1 MLIIQGYSANNLVQ
15 FSSKKKLETKDVS
28 FTAAPPVDSPVKYA
42 VIEKNII
49 KRSLPKIA
57 FASSLVSAIGYFL
70 GGFGLFYDLYIDKK
84 KGIKE
89 KKSDGVKTVTA
100 NTQVGKIGMTCTKVG
115 LTAASVANIACGLG
129 EGIPLMA
136 LGEASNL
143 GAAPIIE
150 TPVGTGLFGIGI
162 ASIFAGLALDNTPEK
177 KLNEFDL
184 LAKDTFKDKLK
195 LIGTN
200 VADTA
205 KEIAGSVVHIIKNIY
220 KPSFWKEDL
229 LKVIPTTVV
238 FREAIDK
245 DGNVKLMRELRHR
258 KNYLM
263 HAASFTLAVGG
274 LGIILSSIFKANK
287 PQKASLKVE
296 ETGFLFDNLG
306 VTKYGLDRFTTNY
319 KSSGTS
325 FVVGGVLNA
334 ISQFLGLDNKE
345 GRALQWI
352 GIAGVFLGYTFDRG
366 RFLKKSMENLREREA
381 LTKVIREWKVDLSK
395 VVTDKIELKT
405 LLYNIKN
412 NKDIDN
418 KTFLSLENIFKD
430 AIGKDKF
437 IQGEQVIPKIN
448 ESLKKSGFDIVI
460 PNDNDKLFKPEF
472 ESNLEENKE
481 ILKTCTIKMFG
492 SENPTPIE
500 KANIK

>member
-1 MLIIQGYSANNLVQ
+1 MIIQGYSANSLARI
-15 FSSKKKLETKDVS
+15 SSRDKLESKNVS
-28 FTAAPPVDSPVKYA
+28 FSAAPPDKPTKYIVK
-42 VIEKNII
+42 EKNII
-49 KRSLPKIA
+49 KKSLPRIA
-57 FASSLVSAIGYFL
+57 FATSIISAAGYLL
-70 GGFGLFYDLYIDKK
+70 GGFGLFYDLYNDKK

-89 KKSDGVKTVTA
+89 KTADGVKTVTA

-162 ASIFAGLALDNTPEK
+162 ASIFAGLALDNTPQK

-184 LAKDTFKDKLK
+184 MAKDSFKDKLK

-200 VADTA
+200 IKDTSI
-205 KEIAGSVVHIIKNIY
+205 EIGGSVKELIKNIY

-238 FREAIDK
+238 FSEAVDEKGSISIQ
-245 DGNVKLMRELRHR
+245 RSLRHK

-263 HAASFTLAVGG
+263 HAASFTLALGG
-274 LGIILSSIFKANK
+274 VGIILSSIFKANK

-296 ETGFLFDNLG
+296 EAGFLFDNFG

-334 ISQFLGLDNKE
+334 VSQFLGLDNKD
-345 GRALQWI
+345 GRALQWL

-366 RFLKKSMENLREREA
+366 RTLRKSIKDSIAREK
-381 LTKVIREWKVDLSK
+381 LTRVVREWKVDLSTVIENK
-395 VVTDKIELKT
+395 VELKK
-405 LLYNIKN
+405 LLKELKAQAAAFEVGKEEIPPITNTRFNEFYYAFEKIASGEYKDAEVINKN
-412 NKDIDN
+412 LSEYFPDIMKNMTSEKCKDIEEAV
-418 KTFLSLENIFKD
+418 T
-430 AIGKDKF
+430 
-437 IQGEQVIPKIN
+437 
-448 ESLKKSGFDIVI
+448 IVEKCS
-460 PNDNDKLFKPEF
+460 NKLFGEVR
-472 ESNLEENKE
+472 EEYV
-481 ILKTCTIKMFG
+481 
-492 SENPTPIE
+492 E
-500 KANIK
+500 KAK

>member
-1 MLIIQGYSANNLVQ
+1 MIIQGYSANRLAQ
-15 FSSKKKLETKDVS
+15 ISSKNKLDSNNVS
-28 FTAAPPVDSPVKYA
+28 FTSSPLKEPDLFPVK
-42 VIEKNII
+42 NINI
-49 KRSLPKIA
+49 VKRYSPKIA
-57 FASSLVSAIGYFL
+57 FATSLISSIGYFL
-70 GGFGLFYDLYIDKK
+70 GGIGLFYDLYNDKK
-84 KGIKE
+84 NGVKDKTA
-89 KKSDGVKTVTA
+89 DGVKTVSA
-100 NTQVGKIGMTCTKVG
+100 NTQVGKIGMTCTKIG
-115 LTAASVANIACGLG
+115 LTAASVANIACGIG

-177 KLNEFDL
+177 KVNEFDL
-184 LAKDTFKDKLK
+184 LAKDGLKNKLA

-200 VADTA
+200 IKDTA
-205 KEIAGSVVHIIKNIY
+205 IEIGGSVIHIIKNIY

-245 DGNVKLMRELRHR
+245 DGNVNMMRELRHR

-296 ETGFLFDNLG
+296 EAGFLFDNLG
-306 VTKYGLDRFTTNY
+306 VTKYGLDRFTMNY

-325 FVVGGVLNA
+325 FVAGGILNA
-334 ISQFLGLDNKE
+334 ISQFLGLDNKD

-366 RFLKKSMENLREREA
+366 RFLQESMEKSKARTA

-395 VVTDKIELKT
+395 VISDKQELKKV
-405 LLYNIKN
+405 LHDIKKGNEVRN
-412 NKDIDN
+412 N
-418 KTFLSLENIFKD
+418 TFLSLEQIFKN
-430 AIGKDKF
+430 AVGESKF
-437 IQGEQVIPKIN
+437 IPTEEILPNLNK
-448 ESLKKSGFDIVI
+448 SLK
-460 PNDNDKLFKPEF
+460 DNRFNEFKKPDLDFNF
-472 ESNLEENKE
+472 EDNKK

-500 KANIK
+500 KAKKK